1 MSEGCWVEIFAFY
14 CAVVLHFLQ
23 RHSDSWISASVVPL
37 ARGMDSQNLLGLEQL
52 QKVGAVIWEPGS
64 PYVRGPGINVGH
76 VAGRHSGSW
85 SRCTWFPQGL
95 WGGGLHTLGTFP
107 LVPEQT
113 REGHVRLRKEKMN
126 IVFCFV
132 FFRNS
137 RITYKITSCWF
148 LIGDILREHWKTSS
162 AHITEELLTLEPK
175 TEILYNII

>member
-1 MSEGCWVEIFAFY
+1 MWTCWAHSFKLPHCFKRLEFSTDISALFSGMSEGCWVEIFAFY

-64 PYVRGPGINVGH
+64 SYVRGPGINVGH
-76 VAGRHSGSW
+76 VAGRDLGSW

-107 LVPEQT
+107 PVPEQT
-113 REGHVRLRKEKMN
+113 GEGHVRLRKVCPM
-126 IVFCFV
+126 
-132 FFRNS
+132 
-137 RITYKITSCWF
+137 
-148 LIGDILREHWKTSS
+148 SS
-162 AHITEELLTLEPK
+162 ARGCRGLVGLCFS
-175 TEILYNII
+175 